1 MNDYNF
7 GNFLYSLRTEKGLSQ
22 SQLGEMLGVTN
33 KAVSKWENGS
43 AKPNTKLIPKIA
55 EIFSITVEEIFA
67 CKRIELDME
76 YENIKKYLS
85 AQKRKFAVL
94 SSAFLSAVIVIPL
107 WLIEFICVVFGFGVP
122 DDIIGPLGAVGLILS
137 FIIALTTYII
147 YRKNYKKALTPDG
160 MLLPEK
166 FEKGIKRGVVVS
178 FSCWYGI
185 FILTVIFYSLLLFFA
200 PSILS
205 ANIFLSVMA
214 FIWILMTAVLICLLN
229 IKCLLSIKIFNKVVE
244 NKKRIVFSQ
253 LSLKHKICYIA
264 FIVLYFLF
272 AIVGGILMRNMHLF
286 RLLFIISGFACLG
299 AAMLIRLNKK

>member
-1 MNDYNF
+1 M
-7 GNFLYSLRTEKGLSQ
+7 EKGLSQ

-107 WLIEFICVVFGFGVP
+107 LLIEFIFVVVGFGVP

-137 FIIALTTYII
+137 FIIALTAYII

-229 IKCLLSIKIFNKVVE
+229 IKCLLSIKIFNKAVE

-264 FIVLYFLF
+264 FIVLYFIF

-286 RLLFIISGFACLG
+286 RLLFIIAGFACLG
-299 AAMLIRLNKK
+299 AAMIIRLNKK